1 MNDGKKKNV
10 PLLKTNPIS
19 NIFIDVDHY
28 GDFTECV
35 ITDFCIFFAVKLL
48 RLVRLV
54 KVKFICS
61 HETKQL
67 WLPV

>member
-35 ITDFCIFFAVKLL
+35 ITDFCIFFCRQTAQTGQTGQS
-48 RLVRLV
+48 
-54 KVKFICS
+54 KVHLF
-61 HETKQL
+61 T
-67 WLPV
+67 